1 MKRILLILLALFSLA
16 YADDPLLCNFEPGD
30 EAQESFA
37 SAMGLV
43 ALAIMLAVLII
54 ALSYMIGTATS
65 NPSLLAFS
73 KDEISHL
80 AITILLTVFLLS
92 FFEGSCHF
100 FNQFLDAPGGA
111 MSISQNYMYNLQVE
125 GNMMLSS
132 LIKSSVSEKFKGAR
146 LHGYTMPFTGGEMY
160 FLYSYHNAKARQY
173 EILADMVTMGYI
185 GAGVQYYVLMFV
197 QSFVFPV
204 LLPFGLILRALPFV
218 REAGNVLLALCF
230 SIIIILPFA
239 YAVNASASSI
249 TIDAGFCDSDSERVL
264 SGCSGL
270 TGWGSIAAYLFQT
283 IFLPNLAMVVF
294 ITGASAMVKAAKV
307 IP

>member
-1 MKRILLILLALFSLA
+1 MKKLMFLLVLFSLL
-16 YADDPLLCNFEPGD
+16 YAEDPLLCNFSPED
-30 EAQESFA
+30 TEAQEAFN

-43 ALAIMLAVLII
+43 AVAIMLAVVII
-54 ALSYMIGTATS
+54 ALSYMAGTATS
-65 NPSLLAFS
+65 NPNLLVFS
-73 KDEISHL
+73 KDEITHL
-80 AITILLTVFLLS
+80 IITIVLAVFILS

-100 FNQFLDAPGGA
+100 FNQFLDTPGGA
-111 MSISQNYMYNLQVE
+111 LSVSQNYMYGLQVK

-132 LIKSSVSEKFKGAR
+132 LIKSSVSEKFKAAR
-146 LHGYTMPFTGGEMY
+146 IHGYTMPFTGGEMY
-160 FLYSYHNAKARQY
+160 FLYSYHTAKGRQY

-185 GAGVQYYVLMFV
+185 GAGVQYYILMFV

-204 LLPFGLILRALPFV
+204 LLPFGLMLRALPFV

-239 YAVNASASSI
+239 YAINASASSI
-249 TIDAGFCDSDSERVL
+249 NIDFCDSDAERVL
-264 SGCSGL
+264 VGCSGL

-294 ITGASAMVKAAKV
+294 ITGAGAMVKAAKV